1 MFSCPI
7 TIPGKLKQIV
17 QSTEH
22 TLSTLKQKNDEL
34 IHSEGKNKDIIEK
47 LKRAVYLERN
57 AFSTAKLKNEEMV
70 RLLKDQKVTIESLVK
85 QNAGTFRS
93 QGMKTSMD
101 DLTAYLSR
109 KRQGTYF
116 TVRKNDLS
124 VDSYAIKLNLVCTHS
139 SVRL

>member
-1 MFSCPI
+1 M
-7 TIPGKLKQIV
+7 V
-17 QSTEH
+17 QSKEY
-22 TLSTLKQKNDEL
+22 TLSILKQKNDEL
-34 IHSEGKNKDIIEK
+34 ALTEVKNKGIIEK
-47 LKRAVYLERN
+47 LKKAVYVERN

-109 KRQGTYF
+109 KRQG
-116 TVRKNDLS
+116 
-124 VDSYAIKLNLVCTHS
+124 A
-139 SVRL
+139 